1 MDQIINIR
9 SDTLKLL
16 EKILESKL
24 QQNKKIKTQNQ
35 QMRSWEIK
43 KASLQQ
49 RNKLHKQAIHNG
61 RTFLS

>member
-35 QMRSWEIK
+35 QMRSCEIK